1 MNILSLCDGQ
11 SCGQVALERAG
22 INVDKYYASEIEE
35 NPIKI
40 TQYNYPNTIQLG
52 DMTKI
57 DLTKLPKID
66 LILSGTPC
74 FVAGT
79 KVITND
85 GYKNIEDIKAG
96 DFVLTHKNRYRKVL
110 NIGSKLAEVNE
121 LKAQGIFKTMVTS
134 NHPYYVRSKIN
145 GKLNEPQWKKVS
157 DLNKSDYLGIP
168 IIKTEENPYNLT
180 KEQCWILG
188 RYLADGHI
196 RNDKRKERNNSYFY
210 QVILSVGESK
220 IEEFKNRV
228 REQHFSC
235 YKHSQSVYRCVI
247 NSKWLVEF
255 IKKNNFG
262 TCAEK
267 KRVPDVIYNLPIEL
281 IKEFLNGYLSGDGYK
296 KKEGINKSN
305 SVSIDL
311 TIGLSLLF
319 IKAYKTLSSIY
330 YPNVKPQKIIEGR
343 LVNQQPYY
351 ELTNRFYTSY
361 NKRYIVDRDIL
372 WTPFSNVKQTGNKE
386 IVYNIEVEEDNS
398 YTANNAIVHNCQGFS
413 RNGKMLNFEDE
424 RSKLFFDFSRILK
437 YIKENNNPD
446 VKFLLENVEMK
457 KEWKKIINEELGVEG
472 QLINSKLVS
481 AQSRPRVYWTN
492 IDYEE
497 LKDKGCVLKN
507 ILEEVDTSNY
517 INHQGILI
525 DPQIKE
531 KSRNLI
537 NVVDGEVRISQATKL
552 GYIVANDGDGVN
564 LQFPTSKT
572 RRGRVIKQKSSTLDC
587 GCDVCVYYDNIIRKF
602 TINELEKLQTLPVDY
617 TKCLDN
623 LAARKKAI
631 GNGWTVDV
639 IVHILRGLKNKT
651 K

>member
-22 INVDKYYASEIEE
+22 INVDTYYASEIEE

-85 GYKNIEDIKAG
+85 GYKNIEEIKIG

-110 NIGSKLAEVNE
+110 KVGSKLAKVNE
-121 LKAQGIFKTMVTS
+121 LYIDNVEMTIVTS
-134 NHPYYVRSKIN
+134 NHPYYVKEDIYSN
-145 GKLNEPQWKKVS
+145 PTWKKVS
-157 DLNKSDYLGIP
+157 ELKTGNLIGVYNNGS
-168 IIKTEENPYNLT
+168 II
-180 KEQCWILG
+180 W
-188 RYLADGHI
+188 
-196 RNDKRKERNNSYFY
+196 
-210 QVILSVGESK
+210 
-220 IEEFKNRV
+220 
-228 REQHFSC
+228 
-235 YKHSQSVYRCVI
+235 
-247 NSKWLVEF
+247 
-255 IKKNNFG
+255 NNF
-262 TCAEK
+262 
-267 KRVPDVIYNLPIEL
+267 NLL
-281 IKEFLNGYLSGDGYK
+281 K
-296 KKEGINKSN
+296 KK
-305 SVSIDL
+305 D
-311 TIGLSLLF
+311 F
-319 IKAYKTLSSIY
+319 A
-330 YPNVKPQKIIEGR
+330 
-343 LVNQQPYY
+343 
-351 ELTNRFYTSY
+351 
-361 NKRYIVDRDIL
+361 D
-372 WTPFSNVKQTGNKE
+372 

-472 QLINSKLVS
+472 QLINSKIVS